1 MRSRKNLS
9 QALTGIM
16 GLRVNVQCNDIFQAE
31 DLNSSPFSANLLFC
45 LQMAIASIS
54 LNDKDAKS
62 CVGTCI
68 SRAYYRCLLHIL
80 PIVYCIMLVANISL
94 ISLPIVYYAY
104 CLYLFELQRCKLFG
118 LALELVASL
127 AQNSPPC
134 LHLFCLASTKK
145 INYYK
150 DED

>member
-1 MRSRKNLS
+1 MRSRKNLF

-16 GLRVNVQCNDIFQAE
+16 RLRVNVQCNDIFQPE
-31 DLNSSPFSANLLFC
+31 DLNSSPFSANLLFFPPDD
-45 LQMAIASIS
+45 
-54 LNDKDAKS
+54 NGKDAKS

>member
-1 MRSRKNLS
+1 MR
-9 QALTGIM
+9 
-16 GLRVNVQCNDIFQAE
+16 LRVNVQCNDIFQPE

-104 CLYLFELQRCKLFG
+104 CLYLFELYKD
-118 LALELVASL
+118 ANYLVLRWSL
-127 AQNSPPC
+127 LP
-134 LHLFCLASTKK
+134 HLRKTHHRVSIFSAWHRPKK